1 MAKFPVEI
9 QDQEGIVDAVNYL
22 MSGPSGLGQNF
33 AGFSSFAPAWLT
45 GNFRVPY
52 TQSTL
57 AKLYVAPIALSTAE
71 QLDERTYKY
80 TFATT
85 QASPPFNLGNGV
97 EVTGVADSW
106 YNDTYGA
113 IGVVQCTTDFVI
125 TRTQGAFPV
134 EPPSTGGQIF
144 LVTGIGFNSTDA
156 NARVTVTGGQDRVF
170 ISGQLDNAISYA
182 ITSGP
187 ATLKYTVAVN
197 RYVAFLNSDPTNPE
211 FRFNFDQTV
220 AQKVYNFSGLSGTG
234 TVPLQDTVFATVLDE
249 PDPDYY
255 WYILEI
261 SFEFVSGTGEI
272 TASELGL
279 RSLSAQV
286 VKQ

>member
-22 MSGPSGLGQNF
+22 MSGPAGLGQNF
-33 AGFSSFAPAWLT
+33 AGFSSFAQAWLT

-52 TQSTL
+52 TQPTVANL
-57 AKLYVAPIALSTAE
+57 FVAPIALSTSE
-71 QLDERTYKY
+71 QLDGRTFKY
-80 TFATT
+80 TFAST
-85 QASPPFNLGNGV
+85 QPSAPFALGNGV
-97 EVTGVADSW
+97 TVQGVA
-106 YNDTYGA
+106 NDWFDGSYIA

-125 TRTQGAFPV
+125 VRSSGSFDI
-134 EPPSTGGQIF
+134 EPPSTGGEIF
-144 LVTGIGFNSTDA
+144 LTTGIEFISTDA

-170 ISGQLDNAISYA
+170 ISGQLDNAISYNIA
-182 ITSGP
+182 SGP

-197 RYVAFLNSDPTNPE
+197 RYVAFLNDDPTNPE
-211 FRFNFDQTV
+211 FRFNLDKTV
-220 AQKVYNFSGLSGTG
+220 SQKVYNFSGLSGTG

-255 WYILEI
+255 WYILEV
-261 SFEFVSGTGEI
+261 SFEFTSGTGEV
-272 TASELGL
+272 TDSELGL